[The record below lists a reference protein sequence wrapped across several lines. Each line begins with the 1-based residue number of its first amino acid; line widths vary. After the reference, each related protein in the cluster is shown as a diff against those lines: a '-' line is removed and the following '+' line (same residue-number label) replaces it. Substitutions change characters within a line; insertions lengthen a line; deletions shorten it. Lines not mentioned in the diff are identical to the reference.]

1 LFAGATAAAGA
12 GAADAADA
20 LLQILTNGLY
30 KPTLHRVL
38 NTAASTPRVSV
49 PFFYEP
55 CFEAVVQPLPQL
67 CRCTLGVGGRFL
79 NPKPAQRQ
87 LLGRGVTLLVFL
99 QPCLLQP

>member
-1 LFAGATAAAGA
+1 MPKPAQHRLFAGSTAAAGA
-12 GAADAADA
+12 GAADA

-67 CRCTLGVGGRFL
+67 CRCAWGVGAF
-79 NPKPAQRQ
+79 
-87 LLGRGVTLLVFL
+87 F
-99 QPCLLQP
+99 